1 MFDKFGEFDSAEEI
15 NMAAEGLK
23 AEGDKES
30 LEKLLEENGL
40 EKEFAEMYIT
50 GLIPFVAEPA
60 SAAIGKLDI
69 ESEALKC
76 KELMKDWVDY
86 IKSLCFEN
94 MDIAI
99 SVRSKKKSLAGCL
112 GALLKYSYDNRVTI
126 SDEIVKAAGIKASRV
141 DFGIAG
147 MAKAKEIITKY
158 YKE

>member
-40 EKEFAEMYIT
+40 EKEFTDMYMQ
-50 GLIPFVAEPA
+50 GMIPFVTEPA
-60 SAAIGKLDI
+60 SAAIGKLDV
-69 ESEALKC
+69 ESKALEC
-76 KELMKDWVDY
+76 KELMVDWVDY
-86 IKSLCFEN
+86 IKSLCFE
-94 MDIAI
+94 DAETAKK
-99 SVRSKKKSLAGCL
+99 VRSKAKSLAGCL

-126 SDEIVKAAGIKASRV
+126 SDEIVEAAGIEASGV
-141 DFGIAG
+141 DFGVAG